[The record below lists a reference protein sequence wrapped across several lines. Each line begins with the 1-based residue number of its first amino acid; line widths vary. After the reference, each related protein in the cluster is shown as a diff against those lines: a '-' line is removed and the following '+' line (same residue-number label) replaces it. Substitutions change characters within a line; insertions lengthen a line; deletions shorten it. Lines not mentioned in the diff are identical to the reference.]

1 MRSRTRRS
9 LAIGLAVAMIG
20 FSSSIWADHTQPEIV
35 KGSKIIGK
43 SVQTMSGE
51 EIGEIAD
58 LAIDELDG
66 QVRYAVLSFG
76 GIFGMGGKYF
86 AIPWEA
92 LHLSDNKEHFAL
104 AVTAKELA
112 KAPGFDKNNWPDF
125 ADPVY
130 YATIYE
136 FYHMPVPQADGGSK
150 QKVQPSTPQDSDKM
164 GQSKKTQKE
173 TNK

>member
-1 MRSRTRRS
+1 MRSNRIMRAMGVLTLVTAFGVTS
-9 LAIGLAVAMIG
+9 LAA
-20 FSSSIWADHTQPEIV
+20 ADHTQPEIV

-43 SVQTMSGE
+43 SVQTMKGK
-51 EIGEIAD
+51 EIGEIED

-66 QVRYAVLSFG
+66 RVRYAVLSFG
-76 GIFGMGGKYF
+76 GVLGLGEKYF

-92 LHLSDNKEHFAL
+92 LYLSDNREHFAL
-104 AVTAKELA
+104 AVTEKELE

-136 FYHMPVPQADGGSK
+136 FYKVPVPESESGST
-150 QKVQPSTPQDSDKM
+150 QKSTSQSSKSNKKSE
-164 GQSKKTQKE
+164 SKKDQ
-173 TNK
+173 